1 MAEFTLP
8 SFLEN
13 HSVDENYEKMMS
25 IIPADIDKSEGS
37 HTWNMT
43 IGTAYFGA
51 YFAEFI
57 IPEAL
62 KLIWPMY
69 SENHA
74 KAMEDHAKTRGL
86 VRRSATQASG
96 ELTITGAAG
105 TEIPAGTMFTTT
117 SVDDEPAVEFVTTA
131 YAKIGPDESVTVD
144 ILAVSAGKIGNV
156 AENTIILK
164 ANKITGITG
173 CTNKK
178 EITGGTEQETIES
191 LQARINE
198 YDAMQGMSF
207 VGSPSDYKRWA
218 MSVDGVGNAIVI
230 GAEGDDDSGLVTIV
244 LTDSNGDPASE
255 LLLTSVYD
263 YIMRPDTPSER
274 LAPINAYLSVI
285 PPETIELNIAVTIE
299 LEEEVSIEDVKTN
312 LLAALKTYLAEAAEA
327 HEIRW
332 TKIGS
337 VISKVT
343 GVADY
348 KDLLVNGDTA
358 NIAIAD
364 TQVAVVEEDNLNL
377 TTGKV

>member
-8 SFLEN
+8 SFLKN
-13 HSVDENYEKMMS
+13 HSAAENYEKMMS
-25 IIPADIDKSEGS
+25 VVPADIDKSEGS

-43 IGTAYFGA
+43 YGTAYFGA

-69 SENHA
+69 SENNA
-74 KAMEDHAKTRGL
+74 KAMEDHAQTRGI
-86 VRRSATQASG
+86 VRRSATKASG
-96 ELTITGAAG
+96 ELKIIGSAD

-131 YAKIGPDESVTVD
+131 DAKIGADGYVIVD
-144 ILAVSAGKIGNV
+144 ILAVNAGKIGNV

-164 ANKITGITG
+164 ANKITGISG
-173 CTNKK
+173 CTNEK

-198 YDAMQGMSF
+198 YDAEQGMSF

-218 MSVDGVGNAIVI
+218 MSVDGVGNAIPI
-230 GAEGDDDSGLVTIV
+230 EAQDDSGLVTIV

-263 YIMRPDTPSER
+263 YIMRPDAPSER
-274 LAPINAYLSVI
+274 LAPMNANLSVI
-285 PPETIELNIAVTIE
+285 PPETIDLNIAVTIE
-299 LEEEVSIEDVKTN
+299 LKDDVSIVDVKTN
-312 LLAALKTYLAEAAEA
+312 LLAALKTYLAEAAEE

-348 KDLLVNGDTA
+348 KDLLVNGGTA
-358 NIAIAD
+358 NIAIKD
-364 TQVAVVEEDNLNL
+364 TQVAVVEEENLSL
-377 TTGKV
+377 TTGTV

>member
-8 SFLEN
+8 SFLKN
-13 HSVDENYEKMMS
+13 HSAEENYEKMMS
-25 IIPADIDKSEGS
+25 VVPADIDKSEGS

-43 IGTAYFGA
+43 YGTAYFGA

-69 SENHA
+69 CENHA
-74 KAMEDHAKTRGL
+74 QAMEDHAKTRGL

-131 YAKIGPDESVTVD
+131 NAKIGPDESVTVD

-178 EITGGTEQETIES
+178 EITGGTEEETIES

-207 VGSPSDYKRWA
+207 VGSLSDYKRWA
-218 MSVDGVGNAIVI
+218 MSVNGVGNAIPI
-230 GAEGDDDSGLVTIV
+230 EAQDDTGLVTIV
-244 LTDSNGDPASE
+244 LTDANGDPAGE
-255 LLLTSVYD
+255 LLLTNVYN
-263 YIMRPDTPSER
+263 YIMRPDAPSER
-274 LAPINAYLSVI
+274 LAPVGASLSVV
-285 PPETIELNIAVTIE
+285 PPETIELNIAATIE
-299 LEEEVSIEDVKTN
+299 LEEETTIEDVKAN
-312 LLAALKTYLAEAAEA
+312 VLAALKAYLVEAAEV

-332 TKIGS
+332 TKVGS
-337 VISKVT
+337 VISKAA

-348 KDLLVNGDTA
+348 KDLLINGGAA
-358 NIAIAD
+358 NITIEN
-364 TQVAVVEEDNLNL
+364 TQLAVVEEANLSL
-377 TTGKV
+377 TTGTV